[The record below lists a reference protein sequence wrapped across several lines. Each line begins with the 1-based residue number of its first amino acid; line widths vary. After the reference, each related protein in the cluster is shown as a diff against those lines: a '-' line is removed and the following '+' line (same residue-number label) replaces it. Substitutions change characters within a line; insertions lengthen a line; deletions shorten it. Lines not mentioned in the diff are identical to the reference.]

1 MWGEWILNAWG
12 RISSETTAA
21 GFKKCCIS
29 NALDG
34 TEDDFLWQHN
44 EDENDKS
51 DCGED
56 DNGEEKSENENFKRK
71 PQFPENVLNSLCKYN
86 VYTTIM
92 PAVLQDLPVSQ
103 QKVNEFEILYVLTT
117 TCNTTCINHI
127 MIIE

>member
-1 MWGEWILNAWG
+1 MISSLRGPCPHSRWKTEEAISNYVGEWILNAWG
-12 RISSETTAA
+12 RISSETTVA

-44 EDENDKS
+44 EYENDKS

-71 PQFPENVLNSLCKYN
+71 PQFPENVLNSLCK
-86 VYTTIM
+86 
-92 PAVLQDLPVSQ
+92 
-103 QKVNEFEILYVLTT
+103 
-117 TCNTTCINHI
+117 
-127 MIIE
+127 